1 MPVGKDIGF
10 LPGTVNEKMEEW
22 IRPFKNNI
30 EYIRNLNSD
39 KGKSKVAKEKIEMLM
54 NLDACK
60 EVMEVLPNLVKE
72 DYDKIPKK
80 FIEFLKENENPKY
93 KKEFDFSKPL
103 EELGLNKNSLLVLG
117 VVYRM
122 FLASSEE
129 KEEFDRM
136 LIENEMKEEKEKK
149 IKFSPDNIFKKEQS
163 FEENIDEIKNI
174 EENKTDLTIKTN
186 NWFNNLLDKIKKLFG
201 KSGK

>member
-1 MPVGKDIGF
+1 M
-10 LPGTVNEKMEEW
+10 
-22 IRPFKNNI
+22 NNVELQI
-30 EYIRNLNSD
+30 AST
-39 KGKSKVAKEKIEMLM
+39 
-54 NLDACK
+54 

-129 KEEFDRM
+129 KEEW
-136 LIENEMKEEKEKK
+136 LC
-149 IKFSPDNIFKKEQS
+149 SS
-163 FEENIDEIKNI
+163 
-174 EENKTDLTIKTN
+174 
-186 NWFNNLLDKIKKLFG
+186 
-201 KSGK
+201 

>member
-1 MPVGKDIGF
+1 M
-10 LPGTVNEKMEEW
+10 
-22 IRPFKNNI
+22 NNVELQI
-30 EYIRNLNSD
+30 AST
-39 KGKSKVAKEKIEMLM
+39 
-54 NLDACK
+54 
-60 EVMEVLPNLVKE
+60 EVLEVLPKLVKE
-72 DYDKIPKK
+72 DYEKIPKK

-122 FLASSEE
+122 FLASDKE

-149 IKFSPDNIFKKEQS
+149 SKFAANNLFRKDQS
-163 FEENIDEIKNI
+163 FEKMIDEIKGI
-174 EENKTDLTIKTN
+174 EENKQEMTAKTY
-186 NWFNNLLDKIKKLFG
+186 NWFNSFLDKIKNLFR

>member
-1 MPVGKDIGF
+1 M
-10 LPGTVNEKMEEW
+10 
-22 IRPFKNNI
+22 
-30 EYIRNLNSD
+30 
-39 KGKSKVAKEKIEMLM
+39 EKIM
-54 NLDACK
+54 NNVELQIAST
-60 EVMEVLPNLVKE
+60 EVMEVLPQLVKE

-80 FIEFLKENENPKY
+80 FIEFLKENENPNY

-136 LIENEMKEEKEKK
+136 LI
-149 IKFSPDNIFKKEQS
+149 
-163 FEENIDEIKNI
+163 
-174 EENKTDLTIKTN
+174 
-186 NWFNNLLDKIKKLFG
+186 
-201 KSGK
+201 

>member
-1 MPVGKDIGF
+1 M
-10 LPGTVNEKMEEW
+10 
-22 IRPFKNNI
+22 NNVELQI
-30 EYIRNLNSD
+30 AST
-39 KGKSKVAKEKIEMLM
+39 
-54 NLDACK
+54 

-149 IKFSPDNIFKKEQS
+149 IKFSPDNIFRKEQS
-163 FEENIDEIKNI
+163 FEEIIDEIKNI